1 MAGFQQNFPRN
12 RTEAKSPGIVFSLSL
27 PLACSLARFEEHSR
41 GNKAVLLCVDTVVDG
56 NLGNVALRAGTFFRF
71 CGLFFSFFLKE
82 SIDFSSLFFFFIFS
96 QNFCNFN
103 DYLLLSY

>member
-56 NLGNVALRAGTFFRF
+56 NLGNVALRVGTFFRF
-71 CGLFFSFFLKE
+71 CGLFP
-82 SIDFSSLFFFFIFS
+82 SLF
-96 QNFCNFN
+96 
-103 DYLLLSY
+103 